1 MSDGPF
7 VKRLVDA
14 VQVSHEAT
22 MQLQQLASELV
33 DHCSRLRDFTTK
45 LNAHIAAPR
54 QDVVVPERPT
64 IEFGAPGTV
73 MQAVDINHMPAMLRS
88 GPVRGER

>member
-1 MSDGPF
+1 M
-7 VKRLVDA
+7 V
-14 VQVSHEAT
+14 
-22 MQLQQLASELV
+22 LQQLASELI
-33 DHCSRLRDFTTK
+33 DHCQRMRSFTDK
-45 LNAHIAAPR
+45 LHVIR
-54 QDVVVPERPT
+54 QELTPVEKPT